1 MEIDEVEHNGA
12 DVDCACCGRNR
23 GSMGGYVQTV
33 SQVRARLQFQDF
45 FQCKL
50 QIAKVKFSLL
60 IISYTEL
67 GVSVS

>member
-1 MEIDEVEHNGA
+1 
-12 DVDCACCGRNR
+12 
-23 GSMGGYVQTV
+23 MGGYVQTV
-33 SQVRARLQFQDF
+33 SQVRARLRFQDI
-45 FQCKL
+45 FQYKL